1 MSEKTKELV
10 VQEAKMELNIDIN
23 EATIKNLIYVIRG
36 QQVMLDSE
44 LAELYQ
50 VETKVFNQAVKRNME
65 RFPKEFC
72 FQLTREEYNSLRSQ
86 IVTSKGK
93 GGRRYLPYVFT
104 EQGIAMLSAVLRSD
118 VAIQVSIRIM
128 NTFVEMRRFMAN
140 SSLVLNRINEVE
152 VKQLIYQ
159 KDADEKFDKI
169 FTYISEHEEVSQKIF
184 FEGQIYDAFSLLT
197 ELIAEAKK
205 EIVLIDN
212 YVDVE
217 TLNILAKKQE
227 NVKVQIYTVKRTRL
241 SQADINN
248 FNQQYPALGVDY
260 TEEFH
265 DRFLIIDGTLAYHVG
280 ASLKDAGKKCFAIN
294 RIEDRENII
303 DILNRIRKTDS
314 GGVDDGRE

>member
-36 QQVMLDSE
+36 QQVMLDSD

-197 ELIAEAKK
+197 ELIAKAKK

-212 YVDVE
+212 YVDVG

-303 DILNRIRKTDS
+303 DILNRIKKTDN
-314 GGVDDGRE
+314 GGVDNGRE